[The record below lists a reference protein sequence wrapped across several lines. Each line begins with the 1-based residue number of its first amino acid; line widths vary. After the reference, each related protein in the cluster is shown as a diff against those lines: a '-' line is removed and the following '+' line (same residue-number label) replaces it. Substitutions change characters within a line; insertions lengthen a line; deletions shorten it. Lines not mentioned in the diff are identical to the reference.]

1 MAYKSLGGTCEAL
14 VERGEELGIS
24 MGLDRLE
31 AQQPQC
37 GYGQLGTCCR
47 MCYMGPCRIDPF
59 ESNGN
64 STGVCGASADTI
76 VTRNLLREETG
87 GAASHVGH
95 ARHIALTFKKML
107 EGKAP
112 GYKIGDPAKLKAVAE
127 GLGIKLD
134 GKSEKDIAK
143 EVVEK
148 AIEDFT
154 RQDGEPMN
162 WLKFRAPKKEFEMWK
177 KAGLLVS
184 NAHNEIEEAM
194 HRTSMGND
202 ADPVNLLL
210 ACLRMG
216 LVDGYAG
223 LSMATDLQDIMF
235 GTPQV
240 RQVEVNLGVIKENR
254 VNIALHGHSP
264 ILSEKILEWAVKMEG
279 EAKKA
284 GAEKVDILGVC
295 CTGNELT
302 MRHGVPMVGH
312 NLQSELILLTGAIDA
327 MVVDVQCIWPS
338 IVKIAE
344 NFDTKII
351 TTEDNVKISGAVH
364 VGFEPEH
371 ADADAEKI
379 VRLAIEAYQAR
390 KGKEVFIPKEKST
403 ALVGFSVEAIVGA
416 LSKVDAEDPLK
427 PVIDNIA
434 NGNIQGVVAF
444 VGCPSIKMRDTS
456 ITEKMTKELLKRNV
470 LVVTTGCTAHICA
483 QGNLL
488 TAEATEKY
496 CGDGLKAV
504 LTAIGEAAGLGGPLP
519 PVWHM
524 GSCVDNA
531 RIGTLVGAL
540 AEKLDVKVS
549 QLPVVGSAPELVQEK
564 AISIGTWFM
573 ALGLT
578 VHIAPTPRILG
589 SPVATKVLT
598 EDLVGITGGKAY
610 VELDPMKAVEGFM
623 EIIAEKRAGLGI

>member
-1 MAYKSLGGTCEAL
+1 MTVKNLGGTCEAL
-14 VERGEELGIS
+14 VDHGKKMGIS
-24 MGLDRLE
+24 VGVDRLE

-37 GYGQLGTCCR
+37 AFGQLGTCCR

-59 ESNGN
+59 SSNGN

-95 ARHIALTFKKML
+95 ARHIAITFKKMV

-112 GYKIGDPAKLKAVAE
+112 GYKIADPDKLKAVAQ
-127 GLGIKLD
+127 GLGITLD
-134 GKSEKDIAK
+134 GKSEKDIAR
-143 EVVEK
+143 EVVDK
-148 AIEDFT
+148 AIEDFS

-162 WLKFRAPKKEFEMWK
+162 WLKFRAPKKEYEMWE

-210 ACLRMG
+210 ACIKMG

-240 RQVEVNLGVIKENR
+240 RQVEVNLGVIKDNS

-264 ILSEKILEWAVKMEG
+264 VLSEKILEWAIKLESD
-279 EAKKA
+279 AKEA

-338 IVKIAE
+338 TVKIAE

-351 TTEDNVKISGAVH
+351 TTEANVKIPGAIH
-364 VGFEPEH
+364 LEFEPEH
-371 ADADAEKI
+371 ADQDAERI
-379 VRLAIEAYQAR
+379 VRLSIEAFKAR

-403 ALVGFSVEAIVGA
+403 ALVGFSVEAIVDA
-416 LSKVDAEDPLK
+416 LSKVDKDDPLK

-434 NGNIQGVVAF
+434 NGNIYGVVGF

-483 QGNLL
+483 QGSLL
-488 TAEATEKY
+488 TSEATDKY
-496 CGDGLKAV
+496 CGDKLKGV
-504 LTAIGEAAGLGGPLP
+504 LTAVGEAVGLGGPLP

-540 AEKLDVKVS
+540 AEKLGVKIS

-578 VHIAPTPRILG
+578 VHIAPSPRILG
-589 SPVATKVLT
+589 SPVATQVLT
-598 EDLVGITGGKAY
+598 KDLEGITGGKAY

-623 EIIAEKRAGLGI
+623 EIMAEKRKALGI